1 MFILFY
7 VIFQRCGPA
16 GITSATEAVNT
27 FTIRHPSVEISTT
40 SVSNHY
46 HIYHVLNTL

>member
-1 MFILFY
+1 MYYVVFY
-7 VIFQRCGPA
+7 LYTQRSGPA

-46 HIYHVLNTL
+46 HITAY